1 MMKVENLSTEAFR
14 EDNIEKKKII
24 KKFIESFKNDIIV
37 VKTKGD
43 NDGNFRDERT
53 NDKNI
58 RHSIRK

>member
-1 MMKVENLSTEAFR
+1 MKVENLSSEAFK
-14 EDNIEKKKII
+14 EENVEKKKRI

-43 NDGNFRDERT
+43 NDGNFRDDRT

-58 RHSIRK
+58 RYSIRK